1 MPDHSAT
8 RLSPLNLERIASTS
22 EGGDRRDWPTHLILP
37 CHVSNHEV
45 VIFDFSDTA
54 HVDESAAMVIE
65 QLMPVATGAQTEL
78 IVMGLSGSVLETFIA
93 PNVLEHLPQG
103 RSVQTLDEA
112 RDIARRLLEVG

>member
-1 MPDHSAT
+1 MVALKGVFT
-8 RLSPLNLERIASTS
+8 IASS
-22 EGGDRRDWPTHLILP
+22 HRLVGAFSVDVR
-37 CHVSNHEV
+37 NHEV

-65 QLMPVATGAQTEL
+65 QLMQVATGAQTEL

-93 PNVLEHLPQG
+93 LNVLEHLPQG

-112 RDIARRLLEVG
+112 RDIARGLLGVGP